1 MSAVRERLR
10 LADQQRAFAAAV
22 LDPALPAPD
31 GVVDPAGRTCPKRFG
46 VYRNNVIA
54 GLIEALQD
62 SFPAV
67 CRLLGEQYFRAMAR
81 LFVTAHPPRSPV
93 LLEYGGGFPEF
104 IAAFEPTATL
114 PYLAEVA
121 HIERAWLE
129 AYHAAEAPSFDQ
141 AALRTLGTMVPERV
155 GELRFTLHPSLR
167 VVRCR
172 YPALTIWRMNVADG
186 VPGAVDL
193 AAGGEDV
200 LVVRPGADVEVRALP
215 AGGARLLA
223 ALGNGRCLSEAVR
236 IALPRCAPDE
246 LSMHLAGLLRS
257 GAFTAAEA
265 GTAADAGTGAGA
277 AGAHSAAHPRLH
289 QVRRRGSRA

>member
-1 MSAVRERLR
+1 MSAAREQPR
-10 LADQQRAFAAAV
+10 LADRQRVFAAAM
-22 LDPALPAPD
+22 LDPALPPPP
-31 GVVDPAGRTCPKRFG
+31 GVVDPEGQVCPKRFG

-62 SFPAV
+62 SFPV
-67 CRLLGEQYFRAMAR
+67 VLRLLGEEYFRAMAR
-81 LFVTAHPPRSPV
+81 LFVTARPPRSPV
-93 LLEYGGGFPEF
+93 LLQYGANFPAF
-104 IAAFEPTATL
+104 IAGFEPTATL

-121 HIERAWLE
+121 RIERAWVE
-129 AYHAAEAPSFDQ
+129 AYHAAEAAPMDP
-141 AALRTLGTMVPERV
+141 ATLGTMAPERV

-172 YPALTIWRMNVADG
+172 YPALMIWRMNVADG

-193 AAGGEDV
+193 SAGGEDV
-200 LVVRPGADVEVRALP
+200 LLVRPGADVEVRALP

-257 GAFTAAEA
+257 GAFTAADA
-265 GTAADAGTGAGA
+265 TDVAAVGADGA
-277 AGAHSAAHPRLH
+277 PHRRLH
-289 QVRRRGSRA
+289 RVRRRGS